1 MKTLIMKE
9 LREHAL
15 HLGLFIAAGAVS
27 VLMLAWFRQLDHE
40 TVLALLFLFEAP
52 LFTIMLGGHLVGAE
66 VRANTFPF
74 LAALPLSRS
83 AVWWGKALAG
93 LAICLTVGAAFAGF
107 AWAAGSPGIL
117 LDFGMGNR
125 PGGPEMWFQIQGYPL
140 LTAGILL
147 GGLPLTL
154 FAAAYWGTMLPAG
167 LPVLET
173 LAAAAALWF
182 LWTGQALS
190 ALHLPLALGLLTVV
204 FLASS
209 WLTFR
214 RGELMTGWGRAWWAI
229 GSLAVGLGL
238 AGLLWS
244 ALDGLADRRVPKGE
258 MTELRVTDDGTSV
271 LCTLETQAEWFDP
284 LQGMG
289 LRPWSTTDP
298 NRTAHSRLMRLDPL
312 TGRFRQVGRRGLVG
326 AEPAPDGKTIAAIA
340 LTSWPGLRTTPRL
353 VLTDPVSGD
362 IRQVI
367 DTNASPKGFLP
378 DGRLLYE
385 RYAAGGDDLITTE
398 LCVYEPASGSRSLF
412 AIQQDRGGGLFP
424 LALTCLNAVMI
435 CPPDRQEPLL
445 VDLSSGRT
453 TSLPLPVFL
462 HSPYQDDQLAIL
474 TSYHEP
480 FHLVRP
486 GAAPRVLTAVATD
499 TGFLG
504 RLPDGRLLVEMVA
517 STTVDGFDLEGRV
530 LGTFD
535 ADTGTCQPLEAFRN
549 LRLNAMCTSLSGDG
563 RTLLASRHSPGP
575 GEAFLLDLET
585 GRRQTVNL
593 PTRSIRRLQTA
604 GRRAFAVSFYE
615 ELWRVDADTGA
626 AARLVALPSPF

>member
-15 HLGLFIAAGAVS
+15 HLGLFIAAGVAS
-27 VLMLAWFRQLDHE
+27 VLMLAWFNQFDHE
-40 TVLALLFLFEAP
+40 TVLTLLFLFEAP

-66 VRANTFPF
+66 VRTNTFPF

-83 AVWWGKALAG
+83 AIWWGKAVAG
-93 LAICLTVGAAFAGF
+93 LAICLTVYAAFAGL
-107 AWAAGSPGIL
+107 AWTAGIPELL
-117 LDFGMGNR
+117 LDFGMGNQT
-125 PGGPEMWFQIQGYPL
+125 GGAEPWFQLRGYPF

-147 GGLPLTL
+147 FGLPMAL
-154 FAAAYWGTMLPAG
+154 FAAAYWGTMLPNG

-173 LAAAAALWF
+173 LVAVVALWL
-182 LWTGQALS
+182 LWSGQALS
-190 ALHLPLALGLLTVV
+190 ALHLPLALGLLTIV

-214 RGELMTGWGRAWWAI
+214 RGELMTGWRRAWWAI
-229 GSLAVGLGL
+229 GSLAVGLGC
-238 AGLLWS
+238 AGLLWG
-244 ALDGLADRRVPKGE
+244 ALDGLADRRLPKGE
-258 MTELRVTDDGTSV
+258 MKELRVTDDGTSV
-271 LCTLETQAEWFDP
+271 LCAVETQAEWFDP

-298 NRTAHSRLMRLDPL
+298 DRTAHSRLLRLDPA
-312 TGRFRQVGRRGLVG
+312 TGRFHQVGRRGLVCP
-326 AEPAPDGKTIAAIA
+326 EPSPDGKTLAAVA

-353 VLTDPVSGD
+353 VLADPVTGD
-362 IRQVI
+362 IRRVI

-385 RYAAGGDDLITTE
+385 RYVPGGGDLITTE
-398 LCVYEPASGSRSLF
+398 LCVYEPGSGSRGLF

-424 LALTCLNAVMI
+424 LALTCLDAVMVYT
-435 CPPDRQEPLL
+435 PDRAEPLL
-445 VDLSSGRT
+445 VALSTGRT
-453 TSLPLPVFL
+453 ASLPLPVFL
-462 HSPYQDDQLAIL
+462 HSPYQDEKLAIL
-474 TSYHEP
+474 TAYNQP

-486 GAAPRVLTAVATD
+486 GAAPRVLTGLATD
-499 TGFLG
+499 TEFLG
-504 RLPDGRLLVEMVA
+504 RLPDGRLLVVMNA
-517 STTVDGFDLEGRV
+517 TTTVDGFDLEGRV

-535 ADTGTCQPLEAFRN
+535 ADAGTCRPLAAFRN
-549 LRLNAMCTSLSGDG
+549 LRLNAMNTSLSGDG
-563 RTLLASRHSPGP
+563 RTLLASMNSPGP

-593 PTRSIRRLQTA
+593 PTRSIRHLQPA

-615 ELWRVDADTGA
+615 DLWRVDADTGA
-626 AARLVALPSPF
+626 ATRLVAVPSPF